1 MDSSIS
7 PLSVADWPN
16 PGWEEIFPSS
26 IRPQGHDIIR
36 TWAFYTTLRCLAL
49 TGQKPFDDIVING
62 MVFGEDGYKM
72 SKSRGNVTGPEEVIA
87 EYGAD
92 PLRLWAANS
101 VPGSDV
107 AFDWK
112 NIKHGYKFIRKFWNA
127 FRFIS
132 MHIFD
137 EESEKALSGDIE
149 AIKANLNPMDTWI
162 FAKLNKVNKIV
173 DEAFY
178 DYNYSIAV
186 NTIEQFVWHDFCDEY
201 IEAVKYRLYNDDI
214 SEESRIAAKYTL
226 RTVIEDTLK
235 LLAPIAPFF
244 AEEVYQYFGHEGSIH
259 NELWPEIDPKLDSTQ
274 VEEDGDLAIE
284 LIGEV
289 RRFKSASKIPL
300 NADVESATV
309 YLNEKTEDLKDVFE
323 YFADDIKGTLKIQ
336 NFQVTTG
343 KPEVHEKVIEIEPDM
358 SKIGPTFKK
367 NAGQVIG
374 FIKSTDPDEIAKQLA
389 ENGEIAIADGVIT
402 EDFLKMKKEIVGAS
416 GKKVDILQSE
426 KLGVI
431 VEVIR

>member
-1 MDSSIS
+1 VS
-7 PLSVADWPN
+7 
-16 PGWEEIFPSS
+16 
-26 IRPQGHDIIR
+26 
-36 TWAFYTTLRCLAL
+36 Y
-49 TGQKPFDDIVING
+49 
-62 MVFGEDGYKM
+62 
-72 SKSRGNVTGPEEVIA
+72 EEVKDNL
-87 EYGAD
+87 GALD
-92 PLRLWAANS
+92 LW
-101 VPGSDV
+101 
-107 AFDWK
+107 
-112 NIKHGYKFIRKFWNA
+112 I
-127 FRFIS
+127 
-132 MHIFD
+132 
-137 EESEKALSGDIE
+137 LS
-149 AIKANLNPMDTWI
+149 KLNNLNKT
-162 FAKLNKVNKIV
+162 V
-173 DEAFY
+173 DEAFA
-178 DYNYSIAV
+178 DYNFAQ
-186 NTIEQFVWHDFCDEY
+186 TITPIERFFWHDFCDEY